1 MASWIRL
8 TYHRRLFLGLVAYSW
23 FMLVCFAVFQYH
35 RERQLK
41 ADELNLRLQ
50 AVNDYI
56 LRGLAEND
64 SVFVPAGMIPVGFDD
79 MRISIIDED
88 GRVVY
93 DNTLDHLP
101 ESSHLGREEIAA
113 AMAKGRV
120 LRCAGI
126 AKAPATHIFIPP
138 RGGTAI
144 LSGRQC
150 LTPCR

>member
-1 MASWIRL
+1 
-8 TYHRRLFLGLVAYSW
+8 
-23 FMLVCFAVFQYH
+23 MLVCFAVFQYH

-113 AMAKGRV
+113 AMAKGEG
-120 LRCAGI
+120 LSLI
-126 AKAPATHIFIPP
+126 HI
-138 RGGTAI
+138 
-144 LSGRQC
+144 
-150 LTPCR
+150 

>member
-1 MASWIRL
+1 
-8 TYHRRLFLGLVAYSW
+8 
-23 FMLVCFAVFQYH
+23 MLVCFAVFQYH

-88 GRVVY
+88 GRVV
-93 DNTLDHLP
+93 
-101 ESSHLGREEIAA
+101 A
-113 AMAKGRV
+113 
-120 LRCAGI
+120 
-126 AKAPATHIFIPP
+126 
-138 RGGTAI
+138 
-144 LSGRQC
+144 
-150 LTPCR
+150 